1 MNDSISYENCPP
13 KKKQENG
20 PNAAKIDENQR
31 NLESLKNVLA
41 SPKLPN
47 KPDHFESN
55 SSFEKQEI
63 LTEIIAINSHAVFS
77 GNSPIYQKTFNK
89 ESKSSV
95 QTGIASSYKQHLNQ
109 KPVIESAQKRPN
121 EEIGN
126 LHLQL
131 NIFVI

>member
-1 MNDSISYENCPP
+1 MDHSEPYENCQP
-13 KKKQENG
+13 KKKQESDSNS
-20 PNAAKIDENQR
+20 AKIDEKQC
-31 NLESLKNVLA
+31 NLESLTNVSA

-47 KPDHFESN
+47 KPDHFETN
-55 SSFEKQEI
+55 SSFKKQEI
-63 LTEIIAINSHAVFS
+63 LTEIISVNSHAVFS
-77 GNSPIYQKTFNK
+77 GNRAIYQNTFNK

-95 QTGIASSYKQHLNQ
+95 QTGNASSYKQHLNP

-131 NIFVI
+131 NIFDV